1 MLYNLCMEKSLNE
14 NLVVLLSSN
23 RLSSYCYGNVTYD
36 IALERYL
43 YNIELSKALYP
54 VLSIL
59 EVSLRNRINDA
70 IEKIIKQDWML
81 EELAC
86 QDILLKSEYKKLQDA
101 KNKLIN
107 KHKTITKEN
116 LIAELSLGFWVH
128 LCTKK
133 YKTKLWHRKN
143 FFRIVFADY
152 PNFSE
157 FDKLSRVF
165 PLLKLLLDLR
175 NRIFHH
181 EIILNNPLGVENCY
195 YSMRKLLSYI
205 SQESLLYLDR
215 ICDFREIIK
224 KQKP

>member
-1 MLYNLCMEKSLNE
+1 MEKSLNE
-14 NLVVLLSSN
+14 NLVVLLSAS
-23 RLSSYCYGNVTYD
+23 RLSSYCYGNATYD

-59 EVSLRNRINDA
+59 EVSLRNRINEA
-70 IEKIIKQDWML
+70 MEKVIKQNWL
-81 EELAC
+81 IEELAC
-86 QDILLKSEYKKLQDA
+86 QDILLKSEYRKLQDA
-101 KNKLIN
+101 KSKLIN
-107 KHKTITKEN
+107 KRKTITKEN
-116 LIAELSLGFWVH
+116 LISELSLGFWVH

-133 YKTKLWHRKN
+133 YKIKLWHKKN

-152 PNFSE
+152 PDFSE
-157 FDKLSRVF
+157 FDKLSKVF
-165 PLLKLLLDLR
+165 PLLRLLLDLR

-181 EIILNNPLGVENCY
+181 EIILNNPMGVENCY
-195 YSMRKLLSYI
+195 NSTRKLLGFI

-215 ICDFREIIK
+215 ICDFREIVK